1 MELKYETRD
10 GKGNEI
16 VKTVKIKEY
25 PVETVEFVC
34 PICKKNETN
43 GVKAKKIISSNFT
56 DYAFIGEYICPECAK
71 LFSLYFYNYIVDPCG
86 IRLVN
91 VRQLKDELCKWQK
104 PPFRFIITTSQ
115 KKHLFYRSQVN
126 YSADRYAVNLET
138 EVIYTTPDRMK
149 QLFGFVESLITLGA
163 SKKAMVNGEISFSVL
178 QKTGFK
184 ALEYLQRELQK
195 SREIQI
201 PLYCG
206 QKLEKTEEECLCSL
220 DLLLN
225 QQNEERQR

>member
-1 MELKYETRD
+1 M
-10 GKGNEI
+10 
-16 VKTVKIKEY
+16 
-25 PVETVEFVC
+25 
-34 PICKKNETN
+34 
-43 GVKAKKIISSNFT
+43 
-56 DYAFIGEYICPECAK
+56 
-71 LFSLYFYNYIVDPCG
+71 
-86 IRLVN
+86 
-91 VRQLKDELCKWQK
+91 
-104 PPFRFIITTSQ
+104 
-115 KKHLFYRSQVN
+115 
-126 YSADRYAVNLET
+126 NLET

-178 QKTGFK
+178 QKAGFK

-206 QKLEKTEEECLCSL
+206 QKLEKTEEDCLCSL

>member
-1 MELKYETRD
+1 MELKYKTRD
-10 GKGNEI
+10 GKGDEI
-16 VKTVKIKEY
+16 VKMVKIKEY

-34 PICKKNETN
+34 PVCKKSETN
-43 GVKAKKIISSNFT
+43 GIKAKKIISSNFT
-56 DYAFIGEYICPECAK
+56 DYAFIGEYICPECTK
-71 LFSLYFYNYIVDPCG
+71 LFSLYFYNYIVDCNG
-86 IRLVN
+86 IRLIN
-91 VRQLKDELCKWQK
+91 VRELKDELCKRQN

-126 YSADRYAVNLET
+126 YSADRYAVNLEA

-184 ALEYLQRELQK
+184 ALEYLKTELQK

-206 QKLEKTEEECLCSL
+206 QKLEKTEEECLCNL

-225 QQNEERQR
+225 QRQEGKQH